1 MDNGVKDRTI
11 KFVKYKGITMKSFE
25 AKCGLS
31 SGYITSMRKG
41 FGANKLNNVLIAF
54 PELNRDWLLY
64 GEGEMLKSGQDGVQ
78 KEVPARKP
86 QEVYLLPV
94 SAQAGSLNDFIASV
108 YAGQCDSILSP
119 IAGAELALTVAGDS
133 MTPEYPNGSIIF
145 IKRINERAFI
155 NWGKVYVLDTCNGT
169 VIKRLVPAENN
180 DRNKVRC
187 LSINPDPIYAP
198 FEIDLNDVYGIYKV
212 LLCMSIK

>member
-1 MDNGVKDRTI
+1 MRKIDRFDKYMEFKGLNDNKVTI
-11 KFVKYKGITMKSFE
+11 E
-25 AKCGLS
+25 LGLS
-31 SGYITSMRKG
+31 VGVIGKSRKAG
-41 FGANKLNNVLIAF
+41 RDLSSSVIERILNFYND
-54 PELNRDWLLY
+54 LNRIWLLT
-64 GEGEMLKSGQDGVQ
+64 GEGEMLKSGQGGVQ

-155 NWGKVYVLDTCNGT
+155 NWGNVYVLDTCNGII
-169 VIKRLVPAENN
+169 VK
-180 DRNKVRC
+180 KVYPTEEVAILQC
-187 LSINPDPIYAP
+187 VSINSAYPPFTVNMADIYGM
-198 FEIDLNDVYGIYKV
+198 YRV
-212 LLCMSIK
+212 LLCMSVK

>member
-1 MDNGVKDRTI
+1 
-11 KFVKYKGITMKSFE
+11 
-25 AKCGLS
+25 
-31 SGYITSMRKG
+31 
-41 FGANKLNNVLIAF
+41 
-54 PELNRDWLLY
+54 
-64 GEGEMLKSGQDGVQ
+64 MLKSGQDGVQ

-133 MTPEYPNGSIIF
+133 MTPEYPNGSIIL

-155 NWGKVYVLDTCNGT
+155 NWGNVYVLDTCNGII
-169 VIKRLVPAENN
+169 VK
-180 DRNKVRC
+180 KVYPTEEVAILQC
-187 LSINPDPIYAP
+187 VSINSAYPP
-198 FEIDLNDVYGIYKV
+198 FTVNMADIYGIYRV
-212 LLCMSIK
+212 LLCMSVK

>member
-1 MDNGVKDRTI
+1 MSVKERI
-11 KFVKYKGITMKSFE
+11 KRYCKYKNIPISAFE
-25 AKCGLS
+25 KKCELS
-31 SGYITSMRKG
+31 NGYVNAMRKG
-41 FGANKLNNVLIAF
+41 FSDTKLDIVLRAF
-54 PELNRDWLLY
+54 PDLNRVWLLT
-64 GEGEMLKSGQDGVQ
+64 GEGEMLLKSEPKAGQ
-78 KEVPARKP
+78 KNELAKKP
-86 QEVYLLPV
+86 NEVYLLPV
-94 SAQAGSLNDFIASV
+94 SAQAGSLNDFVASV

>member
-1 MDNGVKDRTI
+1 MMI
-11 KFVKYKGITMKSFE
+11 KERIKEYCKYKNIPISTFE
-25 AKCGLS
+25 KKCELS
-31 SGYITSMRKG
+31 NGYINAMRKG
-41 FGANKLNNVLIAF
+41 FGDAKLEVVLRTF
-54 PELNRDWLLY
+54 PDLNRIWLLT
-64 GEGEMLKSGQDGVQ
+64 GEGEMLKSGQGGVQ

-155 NWGKVYVLDTCNGT
+155 NWGNVYVLDTCNGII
-169 VIKRLVPAENN
+169 VK
-180 DRNKVRC
+180 KVYPTEEVAILQC
-187 LSINPDPIYAP
+187 VSINSAYPPFTVNMADIYGM
-198 FEIDLNDVYGIYKV
+198 YRV